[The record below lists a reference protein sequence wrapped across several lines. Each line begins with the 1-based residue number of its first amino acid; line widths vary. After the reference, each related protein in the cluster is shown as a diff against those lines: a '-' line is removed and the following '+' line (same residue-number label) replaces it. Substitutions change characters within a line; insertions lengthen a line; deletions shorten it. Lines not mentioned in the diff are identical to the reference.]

1 MAHRDYSHINQPTLA
16 MFIMSIDYPNS
27 ISKTE
32 NKQNNSKQKNVVAIT
47 PYVVDIVTMTYL
59 EPAC

>member
-1 MAHRDYSHINQPTLA
+1 
-16 MFIMSIDYPNS
+16 MSIDYPNS
-27 ISKTE
+27 IRTTE
-32 NKQNNSKQKNVVAIT
+32 NKSKQKNVVAIT

>member
-1 MAHRDYSHINQPTLA
+1 
-16 MFIMSIDYPNS
+16 MFIMSTDYPNS

-32 NKQNNSKQKNVVAIT
+32 NKQNKSKQKNVVAIT